1 MASFDLVGL
10 AGSIKSLATV
20 LSLIVIGYSGF
31 ILISSDDLVKREDAK
46 QIIKYVFIGL
56 SIIWIVP
63 LLVNLLSG
71 GTYCG
76 V

>member
-10 AGSIKSLATV
+10 AGSIKALATV
-20 LSLIVIGYSGF
+20 LSLIVIGYAGF
-31 ILISSDDLVKREDAK
+31 VLISSDDLVKREDSK

-56 SIIWIVP
+56 SIIWLVP
-63 LLVNLLSG
+63 LIVNFLSG